1 MHTTKQKPVLP
12 DSITTKEDIAEY
24 KIYIKT
30 CDISRFQ
37 ELLNTFKFW
46 GYARPIPDAEFSL
59 RWLGYIVTLTE
70 EELLILKL
78 SFNLKKGNYGDY
90 LIDLS

>member
-46 GYARPIPDAEFSL
+46 GYARPIPNVAPSL
-59 RWLGYIVTLTE
+59 RWRGYIVTLTE

-78 SFNLKKGNYGDY
+78 SFNLEQGKFGDY
-90 LIDLS
+90 LIDRS